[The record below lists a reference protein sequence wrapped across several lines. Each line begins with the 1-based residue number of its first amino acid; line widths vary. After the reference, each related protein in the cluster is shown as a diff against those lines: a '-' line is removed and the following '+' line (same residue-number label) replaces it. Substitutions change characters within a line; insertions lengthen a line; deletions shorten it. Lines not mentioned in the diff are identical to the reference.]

1 MTPRDPR
8 RDGRAA
14 HFGTMSA
21 ATVPRMWSGFN
32 CRFYR
37 RFITPLVKVGPRL
50 RFEPVTATPGLT
62 QVGTQG
68 GVVSLFFMRYEGLR
82 PHP

>member
-32 CRFYR
+32 CASGFYHLASP
-37 RFITPLVKVGPRL
+37 TVTSDLRL
-50 RFEPVTATPGLT
+50 FEPVTATPGLT

-68 GVVSLFFMRYEGLR
+68 GVVSLDSLFFMRYEGF
-82 PHP
+82 